1 MRVSDFYHMIIDR
14 PTHCDVVII
23 GGGIAGLTAAALL
36 SKAGLRI
43 ELFET
48 EPQAGGCLAAFHRK
62 GFTFDTSIEWL
73 NQCRPGGFLAR
84 IHHFIGNDGPRYVPL
99 QRIHRYK
106 DTAHNYLLT
115 SDPLEFRDHLIRDFP
130 HEKKGIQEL
139 FRDAEKLG
147 RHMLFLDNR
156 MRSVKT
162 MSLRELLGHGLAMT
176 RWVWPIRHVVS
187 TPAVKG
193 LTRYFKT
200 RELLD
205 LFHSDGTMMSVLV
218 PLGFAFTGDFQKP
231 PEGGCAVLVNWLCRK
246 ITANGGRI
254 TLNQRVQEVLVN
266 ASKEATGVRLTTGD
280 TVHARYVI
288 AACDVEQLF
297 TTMLPPASVPA
308 KTLKR
313 LRHADLFYSSFSI
326 YLGLDCTPASLGLD
340 ESLIRLTDASIP
352 LDNRVNG
359 EAPSTLI
366 SVLAPSLRDPS
377 LAPAGKGTLLIQCP
391 AYLTHHNH
399 WDTGP
404 NLERGDAYRRY
415 KQEFTDII
423 LDRVER
429 LLIPGLRRHIEVME
443 VATPVTFHRYTG
455 NRGGSIM
462 GHKPTKKNI
471 HACLANLTTPV
482 KRLLLGGQWA
492 EYGGGVPMA
501 TKAAVNSSLM
511 ILREMR
517 PAVFADLKTVVDG
530 TGFTPLTIGIPR
542 ALYYF
547 YYPSLFET
555 FFTRLGHIPVLSGNS
570 TRHTV
575 EQAALISESEHC
587 LPLKLLDAHLAELVG
602 KVDRL
607 FVPRLLSGLKGHIAC
622 PKLSALPDVAQAQ
635 FGDRTRILSL
645 DIHEG
650 TTPLRDSL
658 LELGRRLGAED
669 SLIRNATEAALSA
682 LAEAR
687 RPPIRKPGQT
697 KKRLLVISHPYNLHD
712 DYISGPILATLKRL
726 DVDVDLM
733 PFDGEDIP
741 PGNIKWDTC
750 GKMIHH
756 LKTLNPAEYAAVI
769 QLTSFNCGCDSIVM
783 EFNREILKNKGIPT
797 MTFVVDE
804 HAAQAGTETR
814 LEAFVDS
821 TRW

>member
-1 MRVSDFYHMIIDR
+1 VTMGRS
-14 PTHCDVVII
+14 THCDVAII
-23 GGGIAGLTAAALL
+23 GGGIAGLTSAALL
-36 SKAGLRI
+36 SKAGLHV

-48 EPQAGGCLAAFHRK
+48 ESQAGGCLASFHRK
-62 GFTFDTSIEWL
+62 GFTFDASLEWL

-84 IHHFIGNDGPRYVPL
+84 IHQAIGNDGPRYVPL

-106 DTAHNYLLT
+106 NTGHNYLLT
-115 SDPLEFRDHLIRDFP
+115 SNPLELRDHLIRDFP
-130 HEKKGIQEL
+130 HESKGIQKL
-139 FRDAEKLG
+139 FRDAERLG
-147 RHMLFLDNR
+147 HHMLFLDNR

-162 MSLRELLGHGLAMT
+162 MSLRELLHHGLAMT
-176 RWVWPIRHVVS
+176 RWVWPIRQVVS
-187 TPAVKG
+187 TPAARG

-200 RELLD
+200 RELLN

-231 PEGGCAVLVNWLCRK
+231 PEGGCAALVNWLCRK
-246 ITANGGRI
+246 ITENGGRI
-254 TLNQRVQEVLVN
+254 SLNQRVQEVLVN
-266 ASKEATGVRLTTGD
+266 ASKEATGIRLATGD

-288 AACDVEQLF
+288 AACDVEKLF

-308 KTLKR
+308 RILKR
-313 LRHADLFYSSFSI
+313 LRHADLYYSSFSI
-326 YLGLDCTPASLGLD
+326 YLGLDCPPASLGLD
-340 ESLIRLTDASIP
+340 ESLVRLTEDSIP
-352 LDNRVNG
+352 LEDRVNG
-359 EAPSTLI
+359 EARSTLI
-366 SVLAPSLRDPS
+366 SVLAPSLRDSS
-377 LAPAGKGTLLIQCP
+377 LAPPGKGTLLIQCP
-391 AYLTHHNH
+391 AYLSHHNH
-399 WDTGP
+399 WETGP
-404 NLERGDAYRRY
+404 GLERGNAYRRY
-415 KQEFTDII
+415 KQEFTDTI

-455 NRGGSIM
+455 NRDGSIM
-462 GHKPTKKNI
+462 GHKPTRKNI
-471 HACLANLTTPV
+471 HARLANLTTPV

-511 ILREMR
+511 ILQEMR
-517 PAVFADLKTVVDG
+517 PPAFTALKKGVDG

-555 FFTRLGHIPVLSGNS
+555 FFAQLGHTPVLSGAS

-575 EQAALISESEHC
+575 EQAVLISESEHC
-587 LPLKLLDAHLAELVG
+587 LPLKLLDAHLAELAG

-635 FGDRTRILSL
+635 FGDSVRILSL
-645 DIHEG
+645 DINENSI
-650 TTPLRDSL
+650 PLRDSL
-658 LELGRRLGAED
+658 LELGRSLGAE
-669 SLIRNATEAALSA
+669 EALTCIAADTALAA
-682 LAEAR
+682 LAEVR
-687 RPPIRKPGQT
+687 RQPVRKPGST
-697 KKRLLVISHPYNLHD
+697 RKRLLVISHPYNLHD

-733 PFDGEDIP
+733 PFDGEEIP
-741 PGNIKWDTC
+741 VSNIKWDTC
-750 GKMIHH
+750 GKMNHH
-756 LKTLNPAEYAAVI
+756 LKTLDPDECAAVI

-783 EFNREILKNKGIPT
+783 EFNREILKTKGIPT
-797 MTFVVDE
+797 MTLVVDE
-804 HAAQAGTETR
+804 HAAQAGTDTR